1 MQYAICS
8 AALCPLRAE
17 PSHKAEMVSQLLFG
31 ESCLILD
38 KSADH
43 WIKIRCKYDGYGGW
57 CQDSHILEV
66 DQSFYEQ
73 EKGLTRKWITEIDFA
88 GSLLNVPLGSSLPF
102 TKKARLDGSGI
113 RIHYEGK
120 TWNPLREKTTKA
132 AIKKLA
138 YSFLGT
144 PYLWG
149 GKTVFG
155 TDCSGYTQTVFRFF
169 NINLSR
175 DAWQQALQGTEV
187 RKLEDSKFGDL
198 AFFDNDAGKITHVG
212 ILLNKHKIIHASGKV
227 REDKINSEGIINVD
241 TQQQTHKLKIIKRFL

>member
-8 AALCPLRAE
+8 VAASPLRAE
-17 PSHKAEMVSQLLFG
+17 PSHKTEMVSQLLFG
-31 ESCLILD
+31 ESCLIID
-38 KSADH
+38 RSADH
-43 WIKIRCKYDGYGGW
+43 WIKVRCKYDGYEGW

-66 DQSFYEQ
+66 DQLFYEQ
-73 EKGLTRKWITEIDFA
+73 EKALTRKWITEIDF
-88 GSLLNVPLGSSLPF
+88 GGKPVNVPLGSSLPHSR
-102 TKKARLDGSGI
+102 KARLNGSI
-113 RIHYEGK
+113 SRLHYEGK
-120 TWNPLREKTTKA
+120 TWDPLREKATKP

-187 RKLEDSKFGDL
+187 SNLEESKFGDL
-198 AFFDNDAGKITHVG
+198 AFFDNDAGRITHVG
-212 ILLNKHKIIHASGKV
+212 ILLNKHKIIHASGTV
-227 REDKINSEGIINVD
+227 REDKINNEGIINVE
-241 TQQQTHKLKIIKRFL
+241 TLQQTHKLKIIKRFL